1 MVNIKTVALSSQV
14 VQNCT
19 WNGGDINITLGGGN
33 SGWASVKII
42 ANNGTQMYTKGGAY
56 YCPAPLGSIY
66 LPRGE
71 YTVILSTGN
80 GGGGCGAAELI
91 IQ

>member
-1 MVNIKTVALSSQV
+1 MER
-14 VQNCT
+14 
-19 WNGGDINITLGGGN
+19 GDINITLGGGN